1 MIANDEIS
9 DLDSVDAHYQST
21 YVAYQNI
28 YTNLYQIFTL
38 FFFFFF
44 CMPCPLD
51 IFFFSFFLYICKMRL
66 DADQYPSFL

>member
-38 FFFFFF
+38 FFFFFVNSNIVNKF
-44 CMPCPLD
+44 
-51 IFFFSFFLYICKMRL
+51 
-66 DADQYPSFL
+66 